1 MYVWISQCYNKM
13 YLNEWVRPYL
23 DISSWEMYDL
33 SCVSR
38 DQSDDQVLKDAIKAG
53 KRIGILKL
61 TDIS

>member
-1 MYVWISQCYNKM
+1 M